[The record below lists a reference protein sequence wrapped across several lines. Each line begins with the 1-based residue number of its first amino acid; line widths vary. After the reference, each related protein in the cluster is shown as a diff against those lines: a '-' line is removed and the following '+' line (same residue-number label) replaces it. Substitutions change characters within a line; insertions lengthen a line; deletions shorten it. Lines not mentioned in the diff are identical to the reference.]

1 MQYPLITEYVRA
13 VQDAG
18 DNLDQL
24 AYLVPVPDNH
34 GEPLRSSG
42 AFAVV
47 FKMRDE
53 RSGKCY
59 ALKCFTEEQ
68 EGRAEAYRQ
77 IAEELE
83 VVDSGYVTPVRYL
96 EKVLFVDSSCEES
109 EFPVLLMDWV
119 EGETMERYVAAHYH
133 DSHAMSMLCY
143 RFCRLAAWLR
153 AQPFAHGDLKPD
165 NIMVRPDGSLTL
177 VDYDGMFVPSMKGR
191 KSPTLGTRDFS
202 HPRRTE
208 ADFDETI
215 DDFALS
221 SIALSLKAVSLRPS
235 LLDNFG
241 APDRLLFSAA
251 DYRDLSRSKVL
262 AALQPLLAA
271 EGMPT
276 LLSLF
281 LLAAEHKDLSLCSF
295 RLFHVG
301 NLVAGK
307 AKPPRRVAQA
317 APPKPRKEPVKT
329 FRVSGVS
336 FDMVLVEAGTFTMG
350 ATPEMEDPDDDEK
363 PAHQVTLTR
372 DYYMGK
378 MQVTQALWQAVMGTN
393 PSSFTGS
400 KKPVECVSCND
411 CQEFIAKLNTL
422 TGKEFRL
429 PTEAEWEFA
438 ARGGNKS
445 KHYQY
450 SGSNNLDEVAWYDED
465 WDGTTHD
472 VGTKKPNELGIYDMS
487 GNVWEWCNDWYGDYS
502 SSAQTDPTGSLNG
515 SCRVQRGGSW
525 YYDARY
531 CRSSLRGYDGPG
543 NRYNDRGLRLV
554 LSEL

>member
-202 HPRRTE
+202 HPRRTVD
-208 ADFDETI
+208 DFDETI

-221 SIALSLKAVSLRPS
+221 VIALSLKAVSLQPS
-235 LLDNFG
+235 LLDSFG

-262 AALQPLLAA
+262 AALQPLLTDA
-271 EGMPT
+271 ELCSLYG
-276 LLSLF
+276 LFFLSF
-281 LLAAEHKDLSLCSF
+281 ARKDLSLCSF
-295 RLFHVG
+295 RLFSV
-301 NLVAGK
+301 
-307 AKPPRRVAQA
+307 AKPKVMKLQ
-317 APPKPRKEPVKT
+317 KETIKT
-329 FRVSGVS
+329 FHVNGVS
-336 FDMVLVEAGTFTMG
+336 FDMVLVEAGTFMMG
-350 ATPEMEDPDDDEK
+350 ATPEMKDPWKSEN
-363 PAHQVTLTR
+363 PVHQVTLTK

-378 MQVTQALWQAVMGTN
+378 TQVTQTLWKAVMNNN
-393 PSSFTGS
+393 PSKFKGNN
-400 KKPVECVSCND
+400 KPVETVSWND
-411 CQEFIAKLNTL
+411 CQIFISKLNRL
-422 TGKEFRL
+422 TGNNFRL

-438 ARGGNKS
+438 ARGGKLS
-445 KHYQY
+445 RHLQY
-450 SGSNNLDEVAWYDED
+450 SGSDNINDVAMSGYQSGGVTYD
-465 WDGTTHD
+465 
-472 VGTKKPNELGIYDMS
+472 VAIKKPNELGIYDMA
-487 GNVWEWCNDWYGDYS
+487 GNVCEWCDDWYGPNLGM
-502 SSAQTDPTGSLNG
+502 AEVDPIGVIVG
-515 SCRVQRGGSW
+515 VERAVRGGS
-525 YYDARY
+525 YLYDEDL
-531 CRSSLRGYDGPG
+531 CCSSTRGHCDPEFSCCFM
-543 NRYNDRGLRLV
+543 GLRLACFYK
-554 LSEL
+554 